1 MEKIDKNLAY
11 LLGALRDASVDIRE
25 GKNYEIKIAQKNKK
39 WLQKLQSI
47 IKQKFGYKW
56 KITKHRKNY
65 YILRITQKK
74 VVKKIIQLAEIK
86 MPQIL
91 WNTPTIIRS
100 QPLDIQKEYIKGFF
114 DAEAGLP
121 RNPKKWKYI
130 SFDQKA
136 REPLEFIR
144 KILIKLKFKP
154 TNLTWTSEV
163 WQFRLTRKIDII
175 NFVEEIGSSHPDK
188 IKKLHLLRQAL
199 DGS

>member
-1 MEKIDKNLAY
+1 
-11 LLGALRDASVDIRE
+11 
-25 GKNYEIKIAQKNKK
+25 
-39 WLQKLQSI
+39 
-47 IKQKFGYKW
+47 
-56 KITKHRKNY
+56 
-65 YILRITQKK
+65 
-74 VVKKIIQLAEIK
+74 
-86 MPQIL
+86 MPKIL